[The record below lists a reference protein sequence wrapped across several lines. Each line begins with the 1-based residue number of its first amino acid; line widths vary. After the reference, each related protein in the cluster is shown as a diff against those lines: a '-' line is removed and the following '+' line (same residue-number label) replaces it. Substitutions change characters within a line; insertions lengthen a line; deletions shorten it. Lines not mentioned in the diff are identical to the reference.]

1 MTAAASA
8 ALLGPGTAF
17 HVRLSACA
25 ARRILSPVPPG
36 LAIPRQHASGKHS
49 KRHRAASPLAGG
61 HQSAAF
67 GAGPGAAAGAAGAPR
82 WSGRVLSRA
91 SGLALYLCVPWAR
104 KGVLLPFP
112 QRSQGKHV
120 SRRFSCKAGI

>member
-61 HQSAAF
+61 RQSAAF

-82 WSGRVLSRA
+82 WSARVLSRA

-104 KGVLLPFP
+104 KGRPFAVP
-112 QRSQGKHV
+112 AEVTG
-120 SRRFSCKAGI
+120 